1 MKCVT
6 AQAAVGD
13 WPRAIIFCGARRS
26 VQVASPLAGLVV
38 ALARAVVDVILKAIS
53 RCLGA
58 RVEVVLVVTHVKSP
72 TGPATAAELRA
83 DRVVASAAR
92 AGNVVLRAHFLG
104 RSVLCLPRPPVCA
117 RVRVECVTAQAAVGD
132 RPQAIIF

>member
-38 ALARAVVDVILKAIS
+38 ALARAVVDVLLKATS

-58 RVEVVLVVTHVKSP
+58 RVEVTLVVTHVKSP
-72 TGPATAAELRA
+72 TGPAVRAAVAASAPGATALRPHTLRA
-83 DRVVASAAR
+83 
-92 AGNVVLRAHFLG
+92 GITAHGLE
-104 RSVLCLPRPPVCA
+104 P
-117 RVRVECVTAQAAVGD
+117 
-132 RPQAIIF
+132 